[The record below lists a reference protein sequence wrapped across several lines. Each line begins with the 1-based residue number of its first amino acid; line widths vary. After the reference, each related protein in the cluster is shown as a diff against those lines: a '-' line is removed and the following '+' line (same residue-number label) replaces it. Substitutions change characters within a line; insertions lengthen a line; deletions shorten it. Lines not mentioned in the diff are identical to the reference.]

1 MRFISGGQRH
11 ARFEFGELQVVSL
24 SDGYIDMPPT
34 RLRDESG
41 GPLAVVPETVP
52 LVEGNLR
59 LPVNAF
65 YVTDGT
71 RSVLVDTGASDALG
85 PTMGSLYDALTEAGI
100 DRDEI
105 TDVAITHRH
114 GDHVHGLITPDGSE
128 AFPGL
133 QRVWI
138 GGADRS
144 IFTGRLEPVRDRAVP
159 VDGEVA
165 LNDWITAV
173 PTPGHTPG
181 HTIYDV
187 RSSAGRLLVWGDTVH
202 VPSLQFDQPNIAWE
216 YDGDQSQARTARAGL
231 LEQLSEPG
239 VFVAGAHLDFP
250 GVARVTRAGDS
261 YALQYIP

>member
-1 MRFISGGQRH
+1 MRFVSRGQLH
-11 ARFEFGELQVVSL
+11 ARFEFGDLQVVSL
-24 SDGYIDMPPT
+24 YDGYIDMPPT

-41 GPLAVVPETVP
+41 RPLADVPETVP
-52 LVEGNLR
+52 LIEGNLR

-71 RSVLVDTGASDALG
+71 RSVLIDTGASDALG
-85 PTMGSLYDALTEAGI
+85 PTMGLLYDALAEAGI
-100 DRDEI
+100 ERGDI

-114 GDHVHGLITPDGSE
+114 GDHVHGLITPAGSE
-128 AFPGL
+128 AFPEL
-133 QRVWI
+133 RKVWI
-138 GGADRS
+138 GAGDSAV
-144 IFTGRLEPVRDRAVP
+144 FAGRLEPVRDRVVL

-165 LNDWITAV
+165 LTDWVTAV

-239 VFVAGAHLDFP
+239 VFVAGAHLDSP
-250 GVARVTRAGDS
+250 GVARVTPAGDS
-261 YALQYIP
+261 YALEYLA